1 MKKHLLFAA
10 LFAALSSTG
19 SGGSVETNFVA
30 DTETENPALDLF
42 SVDASYVF
50 ESKLSFDDDD
60 NFGDQ
65 DALQTSIEY
74 SHRFRLSG
82 SLYLRAGLAYNRFD
96 FGQSSAP
103 VPDQLHSLA
112 AIVGIDYMVG
122 NDVGAFLQLRPGF
135 YAEDDFDGDSF
146 DVPIT
151 LARIWVLQP
160 KRLYLL
166 TGVNVAFLRGQ
177 LPVLPILG
185 LIWYPSDN
193 WKVFAV
199 VPEPRIVYSPNKNI
213 GLWLGGQ
220 LTGGSFRTDHSDTI
234 FPRKLSGAQVDY
246 SEYRAGL
253 GVDFRCGD
261 AVTLTAAGGYAIQRR
276 FNFERA
282 GDDYDTDPA
291 PYARLSLKAEF

>member
-10 LFAALSSTG
+10 LFAALASTG

-96 FGQSSAP
+96 FGESSAP

-253 GVDFRCGD
+253 GVDFHCGD